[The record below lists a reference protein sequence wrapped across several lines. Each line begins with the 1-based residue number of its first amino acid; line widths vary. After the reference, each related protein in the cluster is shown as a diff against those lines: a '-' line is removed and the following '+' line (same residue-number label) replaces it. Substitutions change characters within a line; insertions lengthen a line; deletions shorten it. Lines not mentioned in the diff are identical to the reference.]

1 MMDRSWLSLCQA
13 HTSRNDSDSDSG
25 IQPWDY
31 VELCR
36 GDTCMILQVVPSL
49 SNDEKTIQVHSLV
62 YEVLAC
68 SCRHRSRRH
77 GIQTYD
83 YDNDG
88 PFSIHPMSMTGVTMV
103 LHGWSMI
110 PCTVREL
117 PRCCFTTTTTTTTKI
132 VCQVIYMDGELS
144 LKRVER
150 LMENRVIRPNAII
163 VLSELCI
170 VRCVSIDVVE
180 TATTPIAKTDINSDA
195 TTLTPVA
202 FRVGTS
208 MCLEL
213 LNPKESILKNLDVSS
228 VDATKQQQQ
237 QRHDDCPGYETLLAH
252 LQDLIQ
258 PHQPG
263 RPTGV
268 LLRGCSG
275 VGKTR
280 LATALAS
287 SCNNSRIHDV
297 HMISAHDLLMQA
309 SWATQEDLLKHINKP
324 IQSYCPLVIIDD
336 LSVMEHSS
344 DHDMEWMLVRNTLLI
359 AMDQWIHDGVAILGI
374 AIGTLPQEFTKRLEV
389 HRTMLPPTQAQREVM
404 LESILHHNV
413 GHGAAKALS
422 GALAGCVAADMQ
434 QLSVYETLDE
444 LLDASRRC
452 IPSQLAQLDV
462 TKTPTSPFTDY
473 AQNHEWAWKDF
484 GGYHEIKKRIFR
496 TVVMPW
502 KRFLLDHPAEDAF
515 STVPPPRGVL
525 FHGVPGVGKTMAAGC
540 LAASIGLPV
549 VRVRA
554 SDVLDKWLG
563 GSEAAIR
570 SLFDRARA
578 AAPCIL
584 FFDEI
589 DAIACNRDND
599 NNENDVTSRILTT
612 FLNEMDGV
620 SSDGSSGVL
629 VVACTNRL
637 QDLDAALLRPG
648 RLEEHVPLARPS
660 QDDVLH
666 ILQLALSKVPKAN
679 DMILVDIAELF
690 VELKATGADIDGV
703 CRDAC
708 AIAIKTATDLND
720 VRLTNAQMDMAM
732 KKWKGDTLPI

>member
-1 MMDRSWLSLCQA
+1 MDRSWLSLCQA
-13 HTSRNDSDSDSG
+13 PTSSNDSDSGSG
-25 IQPWDY
+25 SRIQAWDH
-31 VELCR
+31 VVLGR
-36 GDTCMILQVVPSL
+36 SDTSMILQVVPGL
-49 SNDEKTIQVHSLV
+49 CNGKTIQVHSLV

-68 SCRHRSRRH
+68 CP
-77 GIQTYD
+77 GVQTD
-83 YDNDG
+83 EG
-88 PFSIHPMSMTGVTMV
+88 PFSIDPMSMAAPM

-110 PCTVREL
+110 KCNVREL
-117 PRCCFTTTTTTTTKI
+117 PRGSKI
-132 VCQVIYMDGELS
+132 ACQVLYMDEGLS
-144 LKRVER
+144 IKKVKR
-150 LMENRVIRPNAII
+150 LLENRVIRRNAII

-170 VRCVSIDVVE
+170 VRCVSIDFE
-180 TATTPIAKTDINSDA
+180 TTTTTTTTANSDA
-195 TTLTPVA
+195 TPIAV
-202 FRVGTS
+202 RVGTS
-208 MCLEL
+208 VCLEL
-213 LNPKESILKNLDVSS
+213 LNTNEPISSLDESTVSS
-228 VDATKQQQQ
+228 AQ
-237 QRHDDCPGYETLLAH
+237 HDCPGYETLLAD
-252 LQDLIQ
+252 LQDLTQ

-263 RPTGV
+263 RPTGI
-268 LLRGCSG
+268 LLTGCAG

-280 LATALAS
+280 LAAALAS
-287 SCNNSRIHDV
+287 SRIKV
-297 HMISAHDLLMQA
+297 HTISAHDLMVQA
-309 SWATQEDLLKHINKP
+309 SWATQEDLLKHIKP
-324 IQSYCPLVIIDD
+324 PQSNCPLVIIDD
-336 LSVMEHSS
+336 LSVMELSS
-344 DHDMEWMLVRNTLLI
+344 DHDVEWMLVRNTLLI
-359 AMDQWIHDGVAILGI
+359 AMDQWIHDGVSILGI
-374 AIGTLPQEFTKRLEV
+374 AIGTLPPEFTKRLEV

-404 LESILHHNV
+404 LESILRHDV
-413 GHGAAKALS
+413 GGAKALS

-434 QLSVYETLDE
+434 QLSVYETWDE

-462 TKTPTSPFTDY
+462 TKTPTGPFTDY

-502 KRFLLDHPAEDAF
+502 RRFLDHQADGAF
-515 STVPPPRGVL
+515 SISPPRGVL
-525 FHGVPGVGKTMAAGC
+525 FHGVPGVGKTFAAGC
-540 LAASIGLPV
+540 LAASIGLHV

-570 SLFDRARA
+570 SLFARARG

-589 DAIACNRDND
+589 DAIASNREND
-599 NNENDVTSRILTT
+599 NENDVSSRILTT

-660 QDDVLH
+660 HDDALH
-666 ILQLALSKVPKAN
+666 ILQLALAKVPKAN
-679 DMILVDIAELF
+679 DMILGDIAELF

-708 AIAIKTATDLND
+708 SIAIQTATDLND
-720 VRLTNAQMDMAM
+720 VRLTKAQVDIAM
-732 KKWKGDTLPI
+732 KKWKGDTQTI